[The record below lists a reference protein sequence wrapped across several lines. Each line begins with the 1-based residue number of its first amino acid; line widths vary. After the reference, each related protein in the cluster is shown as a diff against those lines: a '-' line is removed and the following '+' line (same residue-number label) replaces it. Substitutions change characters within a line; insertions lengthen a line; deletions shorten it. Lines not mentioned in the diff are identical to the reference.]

1 VPYLWRAGHTILVIA
16 WHLLA
21 SDRNYEDLGGDY
33 FTRRTDAEARKR
45 YLIRQL
51 EELGTKV
58 TVEPAA

>member
-1 VPYLWRAGHTILVIA
+1 LIA

-21 SDRNYEDLGGDY
+21 RDRNYEDLGGDY
-33 FTRRTDAEARKR
+33 FARRTDVEAHER

-58 TVEPAA
+58 TLEPAA